1 MFLVYIRSIQS
12 SSSERWPWEEGNCT
26 HLLIPTC
33 PSKLLMKIW
42 RKFELHSH
50 SFQFKSYNLQLGW
63 EELRMADSNIIHLMR
78 SFIQVLLMKI
88 YFWSLCAAQTSA
100 LYRQKHI
107 KIMFL
112 NCHCIRE
119 EKVLLV
125 IVQII
130 YGLFCVHFIL
140 IRLSQ
145 GRPSAV
151 LPVTWIKKNL
161 VKLFTLEKVKIPA
174 CINR

>member
-1 MFLVYIRSIQS
+1 MKKYWAKILHLNYNSYFNLRFLPVDTRKWDFFIVWQGWWQKYGYSNICIWWDWVLRILMFLVYIRSIQS

-78 SFIQVLLMKI
+78 SFI
-88 YFWSLCAAQTSA
+88 
-100 LYRQKHI
+100 
-107 KIMFL
+107 
-112 NCHCIRE
+112 
-119 EKVLLV
+119 
-125 IVQII
+125 
-130 YGLFCVHFIL
+130 HFICWWKY
-140 IRLSQ
+140 IFGPYVQRK
-145 GRPSAV
+145 
-151 LPVTWIKKNL
+151 PVPCRDKN
-161 VKLFTLEKVKIPA
+161 T
-174 CINR
+174 